1 MAQQIILADKLVPN
15 FQSIR
20 RCNNYDVLQNI
31 PYSLECKIVGQLLLD
46 HPLGYALT
54 TTADVPV
61 IVGYQGVV
69 DKKKDVIQYPHFIKF
84 IIIDLMKKFDSIPQR
99 LEEEYHSIKDDI
111 SLLSVYFTGNMIIQ
125 GILIPDAFITDEIR
139 TTKEYKEYE
148 QVFVGVDVPMIQQ
161 LVVSTQG
168 TYRNTPRALRSPT
181 LTTDIASKK
190 KRKQVAGETSSPRK
204 SLKVTIRQKNARTT
218 LTPPPCDDQ
227 ESNDMAEA
235 TLLSLTLHK
244 TALAVEAR
252 ENIAKVQE
260 KLEEEEI
267 EKMDECEDN
276 EESYASEFAD
286 SMFQDDDNDYDN
298 RIEPKKDDK
307 KDAKKANDEKKK
319 DETGSMDTRKEK
331 MQTPIPSPTRSPRKT
346 LSSNKTLSQELTE
359 TASPSTSK
367 AQRKIRRISSKYN
380 HIPGV
385 IHRIC
390 RHQGYMIQHIE
401 KKYVTD
407 YEFWKVHGKV
417 DKVLY
422 EIIPHI
428 AENATDDLIE
438 GNLKRFVAD
447 TIIQECDVLQAEVPA
462 LVSKESANQAPPIIE
477 EIFKNYVSNNVIQ
490 VHPTTSTST
499 STTSSVV
506 HQQQL
511 YLNMNYN
518 LQDQAADPELWDALK
533 RKFEKSSTLT
543 TSYRD
548 DAFRLQHHDD
558 HQQPTSTYVSKRQQQ
573 QQDLD
578 AWIEPQ
584 VIDEDEEILED
595 TTPKLIDKFQNVD
608 KHIPTIYNY
617 ARIMATLN
625 DVIIFYGPQRN
636 PNEPPRY
643 LYNKDLFF
651 LKYGNTEE
659 RSYILS
665 LYKIHVV
672 PFPKDDLEEKLKR

>member
-1 MAQQIILADKLVPN
+1 MAQQIILADQLVPK

-46 HPLGYALT
+46 HPLSYALT

-69 DKKKDVIQYPHFIKF
+69 DKKKDVIQYPHFTKF
-84 IIIDLMKKFDSIPQR
+84 IIVDLIKKFDSIPQR

-111 SLLSVYFTGNMIIQ
+111 LLVSVYFTGNMIIQ
-125 GILIPDAFITDEIR
+125 GMLILDAFITDEIC

-148 QVFVGVDVPMIQQ
+148 QVFVGVDVPMIQPQ

-181 LTTDIASKK
+181 LTTDIALKK

-204 SLKVTIRQKNARTT
+204 SLKVTIRQKIARTT
-218 LTPPPCDDQ
+218 LISPLCDDQ

-244 TALAVEAR
+244 TTLAVEAR

-260 KLEEEEI
+260 KLEEEAI
-267 EKMDECEDN
+267 EKMDECEGD
-276 EESYASEFAD
+276 EESYASDFAT
-286 SMFQDDDNDYDN
+286 SMFQDDDDDYDN
-298 RIEPKKDDK
+298 RIELKKDDK
-307 KDAKKANDEKKK
+307 KDAEKANDDKKK
-319 DETGSMDTRKEK
+319 DETGSKETRKEK

-346 LSSNKTLSQELTE
+346 LSLNKTLSQELTE
-359 TASPSTSK
+359 TASPSNATTSK

-390 RHQGYMIQHIE
+390 RHQGYMIQHME

-417 DKVLY
+417 DKVLH

-428 AENATDDLIE
+428 AEKATDDLIE
-438 GNLKRFVAD
+438 EF
-447 TIIQECDVLQAEVPA
+447 
-462 LVSKESANQAPPIIE
+462 ANQAPPIIK

-506 HQQQL
+506 LQQQL
-511 YLNMNYN
+511 YLKMNYN
-518 LQDQAADPELWDALK
+518 LQDQAADPKLCDALK
-533 RKFEKSSTLT
+533 QVL
-543 TSYRD
+543 
-548 DAFRLQHHDD
+548 
-558 HQQPTSTYVSKRQQQ
+558 HQSN
-573 QQDLD
+573 QQDWD

-617 ARIMATLN
+617 ARIMDTLN
-625 DVIIFYGPQRN
+625 DESRQEDIKQSKSYAQVFYGPQKN

-672 PFPKDDLEEKLKR
+672 PFPEDDLEEKLKRWVRKEFKTFNEEA